1 MKTALGSV
9 AFISLGCP
17 KNLIDSETMLGGIA
31 AEGFVVTPD
40 YAGADVVVV
49 NTCGFLGAS
58 RQESLDHINQVLA
71 LKDKGEVKR
80 VVVAGCM
87 VGNYRDLLEREAPG
101 VDALVSVND
110 RTRLTDVLRELSNSG
125 ELARSIAISDPDA
138 RGSVYDD
145 TARLRITPRHYA
157 YLRISEGC
165 DHTCSFCTI
174 PGIRGRFR
182 SKSREQILAEAR
194 ELAADGARELI
205 IVAQDSTYYGL
216 DTDKRK
222 SLHEVLAELAKVE
235 GVDWIRLMYAYPTQ
249 VTDELIDLLAREPKL
264 LGYIDMPLQ
273 HINTE
278 VLRRMKR
285 GSTRDTTL
293 RLLEKMRSRIPNL
306 ALRSTFIVGFPGE
319 TDAQFNELL
328 DFIREGHIDR
338 AGAFP
343 YSDEDR
349 AESYQLEGKLPE
361 DVIAERHRRFMELNR
376 EVLFAANDKLVG
388 TTIPV
393 IVEGRSQDP
402 KYPSLA
408 RSRADAPEID
418 CTVLLKGSHEPGTL
432 LNARVVRSLGYDLL
446 CEAGRAAK

>member
-31 AEGFVVTPD
+31 AQGYVVTAD
-40 YAGADVVVV
+40 YNDADVVVV
-49 NTCGFLGAS
+49 NTCGFLDAS
-58 RQESLDHINQVLA
+58 RKESLDYINRMLA
-71 LKDKGEVKR
+71 LKGQGNVKR

-87 VGNYRDLLEREAPG
+87 VGNYREILDREAPG

-110 RTRLTDVLRELSNSG
+110 RTRLSDVLAELSSSG

-138 RGSVYDD
+138 KGTVYDD
-145 TARLRITPRHYA
+145 RARLRITPRHYA

-174 PGIRGRFR
+174 PSIRGRFR
-182 SKSREQILAEAR
+182 SKPRDQILAEAR
-194 ELAADGARELI
+194 ELAADGAKELI

-222 SLHEVLAELAKVE
+222 TVHEVLADLCKVD
-235 GVDWIRLMYAYPTQ
+235 GIAWVRLMYAYPTQ
-249 VTDELIDLLAREPKL
+249 VTDDLIDLLARERKL
-264 LGYIDMPLQ
+264 NAYIDMPLQ
-273 HINTE
+273 HISTP
-278 VLRRMKR
+278 VLQRMRR

-293 RLLEKMRSRIPNL
+293 RLIEKLRSRVPGL
-306 ALRSTFIVGFPGE
+306 TLRSTFIVGFPGE
-319 TDAQFNELL
+319 TDAQFEELIE
-328 DFIREGHIDR
+328 FIKQGHVDR

-349 AESYQLEGKLPE
+349 AGSFALDGKLAPQ
-361 DVIAERHRRFMELNR
+361 VIEQRHRRFMEVNR

-388 TTIPV
+388 KTIEVLIDGP
-393 IVEGRSQDP
+393 SQDP
-402 KYPSLA
+402 KYPSQG

-418 CTVLLKGSHEPGTL
+418 CSVLLKGKHEPGTI
-432 LNARVVRSLGYDLL
+432 LNARVVRSLGFDLL
-446 CEAGRAAK
+446 CDPAR